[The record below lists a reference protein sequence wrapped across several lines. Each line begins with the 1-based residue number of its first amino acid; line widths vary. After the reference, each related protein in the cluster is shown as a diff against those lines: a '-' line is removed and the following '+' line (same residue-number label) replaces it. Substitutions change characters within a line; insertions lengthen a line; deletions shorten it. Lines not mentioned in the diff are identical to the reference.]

1 MGHFLEQTWR
11 LRPEVNEFI
20 STTFYEGRLEQS
32 KACLKRS
39 LAAGNGIRF
48 RSSTRATERRRR
60 RRPRRSPQGTLAEA
74 EARENLGAVL
84 HAEIV
89 QPEDGPD
96 GPLFAHFFLRVRASC
111 APVRVPIGRF

>member
-1 MGHFLEQTWR
+1 MEQAPVAFRVRWDQIDQQ
-11 LRPEVNEFI
+11 LL
-20 STTFYEGRLEQS
+20 S
-32 KACLKRS
+32 
-39 LAAGNGIRF
+39 AA
-48 RSSTRATERRRR
+48 ERHQH
-60 RRPRRSPQGTLAEA
+60 QGTLAEA